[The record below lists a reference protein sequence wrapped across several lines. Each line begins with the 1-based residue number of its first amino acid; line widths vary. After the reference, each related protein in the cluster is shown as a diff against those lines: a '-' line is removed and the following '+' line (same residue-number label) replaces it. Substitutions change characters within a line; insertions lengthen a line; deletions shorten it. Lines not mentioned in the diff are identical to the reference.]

1 MAAIARRGGYC
12 GHMDETRPAHDP
24 GSAPSTETETSLQ
37 SGGLGLGIGL
47 TNVVAYTLLP
57 ALVAFGIWTL
67 VCIYAIVKWVGSA
80 PDDVNPTVIVLGVAG
95 LVTLLVVLI
104 AVGVG
109 LVGRSMNPKRR
120 DDR

>member
-1 MAAIARRGGYC
+1 MDDKKTAR
-12 GHMDETRPAHDP
+12 DL
-24 GSAPSTETETSLQ
+24 GSEPIRETETSLQ

-47 TNVVAYTLLP
+47 TNVVAYIVLP
-57 ALVAFGIWTL
+57 ALIAVGIWTL
-67 VCIYAIVKWVGSA
+67 VCVYAIVKWIGSA

-109 LVGRSMNPKRR
+109 LIGRSMNPKRR